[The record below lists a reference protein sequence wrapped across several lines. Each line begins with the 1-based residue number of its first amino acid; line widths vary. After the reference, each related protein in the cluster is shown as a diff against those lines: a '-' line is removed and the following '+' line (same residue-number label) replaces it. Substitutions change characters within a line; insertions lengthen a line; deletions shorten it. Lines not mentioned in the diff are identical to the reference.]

1 MQILDCQIAKP
12 NSLLKLPKVEKCI
25 FRNIPE
31 YNVTNNLIFDFTSFN
46 NLKEF
51 DSDDLD
57 FFYLELYNS
66 LNKVRIEESPNFTNS
81 EFKKKI
87 IEKLL
92 LAKSLNYI
100 YIYLSNLDINDISQF
115 KEQNTSVENLHV
127 SWGKENSNFNLY
139 HLQNIFPN
147 TTDFF
152 FDFYIP
158 EIKNTKISIV
168 NSLNY
173 KIKHLTLNECT
184 GEIIVYCNYQ
194 LLESL
199 SINSSYDINFL
210 TFFENNEIMIKSLK
224 TFSIGE
230 FLTPIISKDSLDK
243 IYHSFD
249 RMTNL
254 NYIILHCKCEDIDI
268 EIYNKFII
276 KLLHLKLDYL
286 DLYIIK
292 NDDYKSDL
300 ERYSI
305 EELKNIS
312 PEINCNDLD
321 KINIYKI

>member
-25 FRNIPE
+25 FRNIHE
-31 YNVTNNLIFDFTSFN
+31 YNVINNLIFDFTSFN

-139 HLQNIFPN
+139 LLQTIFPN
-147 TTDFF
+147 TKDFF
-152 FDFYIP
+152 F
-158 EIKNTKISIV
+158 
-168 NSLNY
+168 
-173 KIKHLTLNECT
+173 
-184 GEIIVYCNYQ
+184 
-194 LLESL
+194 
-199 SINSSYDINFL
+199 
-210 TFFENNEIMIKSLK
+210 
-224 TFSIGE
+224 
-230 FLTPIISKDSLDK
+230 
-243 IYHSFD
+243 
-249 RMTNL
+249 
-254 NYIILHCKCEDIDI
+254 
-268 EIYNKFII
+268 
-276 KLLHLKLDYL
+276 
-286 DLYIIK
+286 
-292 NDDYKSDL
+292 
-300 ERYSI
+300 
-305 EELKNIS
+305 
-312 PEINCNDLD
+312 
-321 KINIYKI
+321 